1 MDCWLYDVT
10 AAMEID
16 LAGATVILEGDRNL
30 IAEASFA
37 ALIANGGRIAEG
49 PHAKPGIVLV
59 SCPLMPES
67 ANMDPRTIVL
77 SVRQTAMTMAHL
89 GGGRIVFLLSALA
102 GMPMRRHPEFSAD
115 MAGAL
120 ASVRTLAMEFGPK
133 VLVNAVG
140 VGLTEAGTTISGDAA
155 QLSHIPLGRP
165 GSVRE
170 AVAAVL
176 FLCDP
181 MNSYTTGQ
189 MLSVDGGWTA
199 GYGRNF

>member
-1 MDCWLYDVT
+1 MDRWLYDVN

-16 LAGATVILEGDRNL
+16 LAGATVVLEGDRNS

-49 PHAKPGIVLV
+49 PHAKPDIVLV

-67 ANMDPRTIVL
+67 ANMDPRTIL
-77 SVRQTAMTMAHL
+77 PSVRQTATTMAQR

-140 VGLTEAGTTISGDAA
+140 VGLAEAGTIISGDAA